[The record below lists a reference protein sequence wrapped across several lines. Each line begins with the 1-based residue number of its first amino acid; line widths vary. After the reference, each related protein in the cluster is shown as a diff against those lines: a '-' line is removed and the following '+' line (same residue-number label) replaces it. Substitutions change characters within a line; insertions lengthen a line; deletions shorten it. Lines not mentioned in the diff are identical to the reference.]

1 MNMRGRRRRK
11 DSDDER
17 RNGMA
22 MAEMNPV
29 YMF

>member
-1 MNMRGRRRRK
+1 MNMRGRRRK
-11 DSDDER
+11 DGDDER